1 MKVIYSG
8 IDENQFEVSAS
19 QRTIRRLARIAAGDE
34 CVAQL
39 WVSVAGDDSQM
50 GVTLTYD
57 VTEHGAREIV
67 DAWLTASATLPEVV
81 L

>member
-1 MKVIYSG
+1 MRVSHSE
-8 IDENQFEVSAS
+8 IDENEFDAFASA
-19 QRTIRRLARIAAGDE
+19 RTIRRLARIAAGDE

-39 WVSVAGDDSQM
+39 RVSVAGEDSQI

-67 DAWLTASATLPEVV
+67 DAWLAASALLPEVT